1 MSVKDLDA
9 LAERTFGGLEND
21 KTIVDAIMGNGN
33 GVGAFWD
40 GELDPEGDV
49 GKIVAKHVARG
60 QLHVGNL
67 VKDLRDHHKSLETA
81 YAGTLAAIQAE
92 MDSKPNNAITL
103 MGSNSALGA
112 TYAGGTPVVLH
123 ARVNGALAATPGL
136 DFKKWMR
143 IHRIFANKV
152 DAENGWMFAGG
163 TVAVA
168 DDPVPSMP
176 NDCALTVFLPEVPRL
191 DSPMARLYSRNP
203 KQNTTLTMSLIHY
216 GTVAIP
222 ILQGITIELHDQKC
236 NMSEYEGLAP
246 SLGGGRSMVALVN
259 AFASRVR
266 RR

>member
-1 MSVKDLDA
+1 MSVKDLDE
-9 LAERTFGGLEND
+9 LADRTFGGVGSD
-21 KTIVDAIMGNGN
+21 KAIVDALMGNGN
-33 GVGAFWD
+33 GVGAYWD
-40 GELDPEGDV
+40 GEMNPEGDV
-49 GKIVAKHVARG
+49 GKIVAKHLARG
-60 QLHVGNL
+60 KLNVGNL

-103 MGSNSALGA
+103 MGSNTALGA
-112 TYAGGTPVVLH
+112 TYPGGTPVVLH
-123 ARVNGALAATPGL
+123 ARVGGALAATPGL

-143 IHRIFANKV
+143 IHRIFANQV
-152 DAENGWMFAGG
+152 DAANGWMFAGG
-163 TVAVA
+163 SVAVT

-222 ILQGITIELHDQKC
+222 IVQGITVELHDQKC
-236 NMSEYEGLAP
+236 NMAEFEGLSP
-246 SLGGGRSMVALVN
+246 SIAHGRSMSSLVN
-259 AFASRVR
+259 AFADRVR